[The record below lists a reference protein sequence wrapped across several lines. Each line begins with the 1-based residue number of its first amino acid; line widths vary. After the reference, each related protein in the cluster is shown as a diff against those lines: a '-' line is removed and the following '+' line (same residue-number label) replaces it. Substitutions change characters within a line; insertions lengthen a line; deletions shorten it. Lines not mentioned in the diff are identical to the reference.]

1 MSGITLDRSEF
12 VVLMDAVEA
21 NAVVGIDPAKIVPQ
35 DEAQLKALLE
45 AGLER
50 LKERGAL
57 RVVDDVNILDIDLLS
72 MAMLVANPEIAV
84 ITTRDNPGLGQ
95 QLFLH
100 YAAGDVIVEQ
110 TLPDQTHHR
119 WALVAGGQTGLV
131 ERLLGIL
138 PVEGGAA
145 QFSAR
150 IKQADFLEAKSLIEA
165 GQADQGRARFQ
176 QAGLSGPGVEGL
188 IDAIAR
194 PKFGGMVA
202 VLQWRDGEPTD
213 ARNLALVQGPQAAY
227 LLLQSPADPE
237 TLEISTTDEP
247 KTRSLLINWLAEL
260 SARQN

>member
-1 MSGITLDRSEF
+1 MTGFTLDRSEF
-12 VVLMDAVEA
+12 LVLMDAVEA
-21 NAVVGIDPAKIVPQ
+21 DAVVGIDPARLIPQ
-35 DEAQLKALLE
+35 DEGQLRSLME
-45 AGLER
+45 AGFER

-57 RVVDDVNILDIDLLS
+57 RVVDDVNIMDIDLLS
-72 MAMLVANPEIAV
+72 MALLVANPEIAV

-119 WALVAGGQTGLV
+119 WALVAGQTGLV
-131 ERLLGIL
+131 ERVLGIL
-138 PVEGGAA
+138 PVQGGATA
-145 QFSAR
+145 FSAR

-165 GQADQGRARFQ
+165 GQADQGRARFR

-202 VLQWRDGEPTD
+202 ALQCRHGEATD
-213 ARNLALVQGPQAAY
+213 ARNLALVQGAQAAF

-237 TLEISTTDEP
+237 TLEITTTDEP